1 VLLQPAL
8 LLIDHGHF
16 QYNGISLG
24 LALGAAAAIVRGH
37 PWLGS
42 ALFSLSLNHKQMALY
57 FAPAFFAHLLG
68 RALQRPGGASAR
80 ISAVAGL
87 GAVVA
92 ATFGLMWAPFLWPDP
107 ARALDVLGRLAP
119 LQRGLYEDY
128 VANFWCASHALFRWK
143 ERLENPALVRLCALA
158 TLAAFLPSLVH
169 QVLRP
174 SARGLLYG
182 MANSAWAFFLFSFQ
196 VHEKSVLLP
205 LLPVAALAAHEPRLA
220 QWFAC
225 AAPFSMFPLLKRDGL
240 QVAYWGCLAGFLAL
254 LGGGTAWRGAGTW
267 RVAAGL
273 SAAGGLLLHALEA
286 LIEPPARLPYLFNL
300 AFTSYAFAHFAAFAL
315 YTNWRQ
321 WQLPGGEPDPAYGG
335 EGQREGMRG
344 GWWGGHGASGALEEE
359 EEEEEEKKKKKKK
372 RA

>member
-1 VLLQPAL
+1 VPLQPAR

-68 RALQRPGGASAR
+68 RALRRPGGAAAR
-80 ISAVAGL
+80 VSAVAGL

-92 ATFGLMWAPFLWPDP
+92 ATFGLVWAPFLWPDP

-119 LQRGLYEDY
+119 LQRGLFEDY

-143 ERLENPALVRLCALA
+143 ERLDNPALVRLCALA
-158 TLAAFLPSLVH
+158 TLAAFLPSLAH

-205 LLPVAALAAHEPRLA
+205 LLPFAALAAHEPRLA

-254 LGGGTAWRGAGTW
+254 LGGGSAWRGAGTW

-286 LIEPPARLPYLFNL
+286 LFEPPARLPYLFSL

-321 WQLPGGEPDPAYGG
+321 WQLPGGEPDPADGGGG
-335 EGQREGMRG
+335 EREGAGGGRG
-344 GWWGGHGASGALEEE
+344 GGNGDGGALEEE
-359 EEEEEEKKKKKKK
+359 EEEEEEEKKK